1 MLFHKS
7 HDEDQIETLV
17 HPADPKVIAE
27 EMAALERENAEATN
41 YENSEPKP
49 TDIGVEFMPKR
60 DLFFRKERFGEIDIW
75 LNSQSA
81 D

>member
-27 EMAALERENAEATN
+27 EMAALEREHAEATN
-41 YENSEPKP
+41 YENSEPRP
-49 TDIGVEFMPKR
+49 TNIGVEFMPKG
-60 DLFFRKERFGEIDIW
+60 DSVFRMDRLGRFNG
-75 LNSQSA
+75 
-81 D
+81 